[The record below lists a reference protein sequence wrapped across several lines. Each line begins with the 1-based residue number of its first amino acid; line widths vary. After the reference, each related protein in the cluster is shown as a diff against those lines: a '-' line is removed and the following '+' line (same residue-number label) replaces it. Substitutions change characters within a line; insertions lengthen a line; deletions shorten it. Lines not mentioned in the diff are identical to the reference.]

1 MGELAPGDVRR
12 AAHSAAFYGS
22 PAGFIACVRAFADEG
37 LDAAESVLVAAPGPA
52 IGLLREHLN
61 GHGRRMSWA
70 DMSRIGANPA
80 RIIPAI
86 RVFASSYPG
95 RPVRCVA
102 QPLWDGRT
110 AAQRRE
116 TIRHEAL
123 INLAFTDIPVSILCP
138 YDETAPDAGIAAS
151 ARLTHP
157 MLIRGGSAQP
167 SAAYDA
173 ATTFPAGCDEPL
185 DPVPDDAAV
194 LAYRDDLHMVRAF
207 VTEYASGAG
216 VDRRRAGDLVIA
228 VSELVGNTYR
238 HTGAGGG
245 FPSGPPQMSCS
256 AKLRTPVTSAT
267 RSPAVVTWTPTS
279 AARGCGLCTSFVTW
293 WRSGRDPPG
302 PRSAC
307 TCSSDPRRQ
316 KAASRD
322 VRTPI
327 LAGRTMHPGGL
338 KMGHRADLVVMR
350 QRVNGPS
357 CCRLHTYTL
366 YDHCWQAADV

>member
-1 MGELAPGDVRR
+1 LS
-12 AAHSAAFYGS
+12 SARPS
-22 PAGFIACVRAFADEG
+22 STSVRAFADEG
-37 LDAAESVLVAAPGPA
+37 LDAAEPVLVAAPGPA

-138 YDETAPDAGIAAS
+138 CDETAPDAGIAAS
-151 ARLTHP
+151 AGLTHP

-173 ATTFPAGCDEPL
+173 ATTFPAGCDQPL

-216 VDRRRAGDLVIA
+216 GDRRRAGDLVIA
-228 VSELVGNTYR
+228 VRELAGNTYR
-238 HTGAGGG
+238 HTGSGGRLSIWATAEELLCQAGDTGHI
-245 FPSGPPQMSCS
+245 SGPLAGRRHPD
-256 AKLRTPVTSAT
+256 
-267 RSPAVVTWTPTS
+267 PTS

-307 TCSSDPRRQ
+307 TCRSDPRRQ

-350 QRVNGPS
+350 QRVDRPS
-357 CCRLHTYTL
+357 CCRLDTYTL

>member
-238 HTGAGGG
+238 HTGARGRL
-245 FPSGPPQMSCS
+245 SIW
-256 AKLRTPVTSAT
+256 AT
-267 RSPAVVTWTPTS
+267 ADEL
-279 AARGCGLCTSFVTW
+279 LCQAEDT
-293 WRSGRDPPG
+293 GHI
-302 PRSAC
+302 
-307 TCSSDPRRQ
+307 SDP
-316 KAASRD
+316 
-322 VRTPI
+322 
-327 LAGRTMHPGGL
+327 LAGRRHPDPDVGSQGMWIVHQLCNLVEIRTGPTGTQIRMHMQL
-338 KMGHRADLVVMR
+338 R
-350 QRVNGPS
+350 S
-357 CCRLHTYTL
+357 
-366 YDHCWQAADV
+366 AAAESGVT